1 MGYLQR
7 KMTMGLLRALADNYP
22 ACFPFPLHFTMAK
35 GPICL
40 PIGQQRLGVPEVR
53 TMKRESD
60 AFKHHIQR
68 RQGKDLAG
76 KKNCQQSMDK
86 L

>member
-1 MGYLQR
+1 
-7 KMTMGLLRALADNYP
+7 MGLLPNLADNYP
-22 ACFPFPLHFTMAK
+22 ARVPFPLHFTMAK

-60 AFKHHIQR
+60 AFEHHIQQ
-68 RQGKDLAG
+68 RQEKDLTG
-76 KKNCQQSMDK
+76 EKNCQQSMDK